1 MIDIIEKTRDGIPL
15 SEDDIQRLVAGIV
28 DNSWPDY
35 QLSAWLM
42 AVVLKGLTD
51 KESFWLT
58 GAMAFSHPQPDPLG
72 LVDKHS
78 TGGVGDKT
86 TLVLAPLMASLG
98 LPMAKMSGRGLGHT
112 GGTLDKLE
120 SIPGFK
126 TTLDVDDIK
135 RQVEEIGV
143 AVVAQSGELAP
154 ADRRLYAL
162 RDVTGTV
169 NNISLIAS
177 SIMSK
182 KLAAGTP
189 NLVLDVKVGSG
200 AFMANLEQ
208 ARTLAQLM
216 VRIGRY
222 YDRNVTALITSMQQ
236 PLGWAVGNAIEVNEA
251 MDCLQQKGPVDL
263 RDEVLALAAELVHLA
278 RGADLTDA
286 HDQARAALDDG
297 RAWAKF
303 IQWIT
308 RQGGDPHAL
317 EAPLPLAPIRREW
330 HASSP
335 ATVASL
341 NTRAIGEVALNLGAG
356 RHRLEDAVDPAVGLL
371 CYVKVGQTIKPGD
384 LLGVVYARTED
395 DAQHAIEG
403 LAQAVQYGDG
413 AKRGTD
419 STLILDR
426 ITVANKTP

>member
-15 SEDDIQRLVAGIV
+15 SQNDIERLVSGIV
-28 DNSWPDY
+28 DNTWPDY

-51 KESFWLT
+51 EESFWLT

-120 SIPGFK
+120 SIPGFQ
-126 TTLDVDDIK
+126 TTLEVDDIK
-135 RQVEEIGV
+135 RQVDEIGV

-169 NNISLIAS
+169 NSISLIAS

-200 AFMANLEQ
+200 AFMADLDQ
-208 ARTLAQLM
+208 ARILARLM
-216 VRIGRY
+216 VRIGQY
-222 YDRNVTALITSMQQ
+222 YHRHVTALITSMQQ

-251 MDCLQQKGPVDL
+251 MDCLKQKGPKDL
-263 RDEVLALAAELVHLA
+263 REEVLQLAAELVHLA
-278 RGADLTDA
+278 RGTDRQKA
-286 HDQARAALDDG
+286 HDEAQAALDDG
-297 RAWAKF
+297 RAWQKF
-303 IQWIT
+303 TQWIT
-308 RQGGDPHAL
+308 RQGGEIDAL
-317 EAPLPLAPIRREW
+317 DAPLPLAPVRREW
-330 HASSP
+330 RASGP
-335 ATVASL
+335 GTVASL
-341 NTRAIGEVALNLGAG
+341 NTRAIGQVALNLGAG

-371 CYVKVGQTIKPGD
+371 CYLKVGQVVHPGD
-384 LLGVVYARTED
+384 LLGVVYARSGQA
-395 DAQHAIEG
+395 AQTAIDG
-403 LAQAVQYGDG
+403 LAQAVQYGEAGRDV
-413 AKRGTD
+413 
-419 STLILDR
+419 SLILDR
-426 ITVANKTP
+426 ITSDTP

>member
-1 MIDIIEKTRDGIPL
+1 MIDIIEKTRDGIAL
-15 SEDDIQRLVAGIV
+15 SYDDIEHLVAGIV
-28 DNSWPDY
+28 DNTWPDY

-42 AVVLKGLTD
+42 AVVLNGLTD
-51 KESFWLT
+51 VESFWLT

-126 TTLDVDDIK
+126 TTLDVEDIK

-208 ARTLAQLM
+208 ARALAQLM

-222 YDRNVTALITSMQQ
+222 YNRNVTALITSMQQ

-251 MDCLQQKGPVDL
+251 MDCLQQRGPADL
-263 RDEVLALAAELVHLA
+263 REEVLALAAELIHLA
-278 RGADLTDA
+278 HGTDLNKA
-286 HDQARAALDDG
+286 HAEARAALEDG
-297 RAWAKF
+297 RAWTKF
-303 IQWIT
+303 TQWVA
-308 RQGGDPHAL
+308 RQGGSPQAL
-317 EAPLPLAPIRREW
+317 DGPLPLAPVRREW
-330 HASSP
+330 HAST
-335 ATVASL
+335 AGRIASL
-341 NTRAIGEVALNLGAG
+341 NTRGIGQVALNLGAG

-371 CYVKVGQTIKPGD
+371 CYVKVGQVIQPGD
-384 LLGVVYARTED
+384 LLGVVYARTND
-395 DAQHAIEG
+395 DAQKALDG
-403 LAQAVQYGDG
+403 LAQTVRYGETTQRDN
-413 AKRGTD
+413 D
-419 STLILDR
+419 SGLILDR
-426 ITVANKTP
+426 VTTVDMPT